1 MVLDPLQVLGALPEV
16 CECTET
22 LSTGSPGE
30 AEFPEHGCV
39 LDGHEGAPT
48 CAITEPGFE
57 ESCSP
62 EGNSG
67 SRSPT

>member
-1 MVLDPLQVLGALPEV
+1 MVLDPVQALGALLEV
-16 CECTET
+16 CGGAEE
-22 LSTGSPGE
+22 LLTGSLEE
-30 AEFPEHGCV
+30 AEFLEHGCV
-39 LDGHEGAPT
+39 LDRHEGASAG
-48 CAITEPGFE
+48 AITEPGFE